1 MPPNFICSIFLKASL
16 FNFVFKTIG
25 RAKVVNVVLSDYFQS
40 TYEGHIGNDA
50 FCYPPKFSFKDP
62 LSPNRPQFT
71 FPQDV
76 ETYSYDSVDFLCSEI
91 LMINVGRIL
100 SCLFPVSVRC
110 FDWPNQVFAALP
122 CQVFAALPSQVFAA
136 LPSQVFAALPSQ
148 VFAALPSQ
156 SRGLDS

>member
-1 MPPNFICSIFLKASL
+1 VPPNFICSIFLKASL
-16 FNFVFKTIG
+16 FTFVFKTIG

-110 FDWPNQVFAALP
+110 FDWP
-122 CQVFAALPSQVFAA
+122 SQVFAA
-136 LPSQVFAALPSQ
+136 LPSQVSVRCFAKSS
-148 VFAALPSQ
+148 VRCFAKSSVRCFAKSSVCCFAKSVKGP
-156 SRGLDS
+156 